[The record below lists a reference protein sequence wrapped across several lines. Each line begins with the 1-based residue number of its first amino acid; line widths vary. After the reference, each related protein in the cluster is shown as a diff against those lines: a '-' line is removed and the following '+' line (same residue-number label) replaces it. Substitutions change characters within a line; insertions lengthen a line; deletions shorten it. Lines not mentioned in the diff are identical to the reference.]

1 MAVLFLIPLM
11 ALVSCGDD
19 DPVSPAKDP
28 QCEVLPGALDFG
40 TVAVG
45 GDPELSFTIRNTRS
59 GTLTGDVAETCG
71 HYSIVS
77 GGGAFALDGGDSV
90 VVTVR
95 FEPADEGTHTCTI
108 TTGVTA
114 CGSVLCTGDAQF
126 AWEQIYSNSYY
137 TWRAIW
143 GSSADD
149 IFVVGGDIRHY
160 DGFNWETMTNPSDKS
175 LYGVWGS
182 GPDNVY
188 AVGREYSTSVGVI
201 VHYNGTSWNI
211 VEDDLPVGF
220 LGIWGSGPDDIY
232 AVGLGHNAYH
242 YTGSSWE
249 TVGLGGIVTHA
260 VWGTAWNDVFFVG
273 DTGRIRHYDGTTMET
288 MTSNTSYA
296 LLGVWGASSTEVFV
310 TTFSSLI
317 LAYTGSTWE
326 PMQNDG
332 TGGRLEDIWGTSATD
347 IYCAGYSRRIMRFD
361 GSSWKDMINPTT
373 QTLLGIWGSSATNI
387 YAVGERGVIQHYTG
401 Q

>member
-1 MAVLFLIPLM
+1 MLALLLILFL
-11 ALVSCGDD
+11 ALVSCGED
-19 DPVSPAKDP
+19 DPVTPSGDPVCDLSPD
-28 QCEVLPGALDFG
+28 ALDFG
-40 TVAVG
+40 TLAVG
-45 GDPELSFTIRNTRS
+45 GSRDLTCVIKNTGS

-77 GGGAFALDGGDSV
+77 GGGAFALGNGDSV
-90 VVTVR
+90 VVTAR
-95 FEPADEGTHTCTI
+95 YEPTDEGTHTCTI

-114 CGSVLCTGDAQF
+114 CGSISCTGDAQF

-137 TWRAIW
+137 DWRDIW

-160 DGFNWETMTNPSDKS
+160 NGSAWTTMTNPSDKS

-182 GPDNVY
+182 GPNNVY
-188 AVGREYSTSVGVI
+188 AVGRDYFTGEGVI
-201 VHYNGTSWNI
+201 VHCNGTSWSI
-211 VEDDLPVGF
+211 VLDDLPVGF

-232 AVGLGHNAYH
+232 AVGLGSSAYH

-249 TVGLGGIVTHA
+249 PVYVGGIVTHA

-273 DTGRIRHYDGTTMET
+273 DTGRIRHYNGTTMET
-288 MTSNTSYA
+288 LTSNTSYA

-317 LAYTGSTWE
+317 LTYNGSIWE

-347 IYCAGYSRRIMRFD
+347 IYCVGYSRRIMRYD
-361 GSSWKDMINPTT
+361 GTSWKDMINPTT
-373 QTLLGIWGSSATNI
+373 ATLLGIWGTSASNI
-387 YAVGERGVIQHYTG
+387 YAVGEDGVIQHYTG
-401 Q
+401 E